1 MLELLRKLRCDYVLG
16 LSRADRTIVLL
27 GRFTNLSFLPHE

>member
-1 MLELLRKLRCDYVLG
+1 MLDLLRKLRCDYVLG

-27 GRFTNLSFLPHE
+27 GRFTNLSCLNE